1 MVGETDS
8 GKSTIFKLLLK
19 SLEPK
24 TGEIRVDGM
33 DLARIERADWYPM
46 IGVVPQEVMLLNDT
60 LRRNIVLGREMDD
73 TRLRD
78 AAEKAAILERI
89 EEMPDGFNS
98 MIAEHWLKLSGG
110 ERQRIAAY
118 RGGPPASQPCAMIAS
133 QPRSAGHLA
142 SRTVV
147 AEAMTLQPVAL
158 TRSSN
163 RPSGS
168 PK

>member
-33 DLARIERADWYPM
+33 ESCPDRARRWYPM
-46 IGVVPQEVMLLNDT
+46 IGVVPQEVMLPNDT

-118 RGGPPASQPCAMIAS
+118 RGGPRTHSPA
-133 QPRSAGHLA
+133 R
-142 SRTVV
+142 
-147 AEAMTLQPVAL
+147 
-158 TRSSN
+158 
-163 RPSGS
+163 
-168 PK
+168 